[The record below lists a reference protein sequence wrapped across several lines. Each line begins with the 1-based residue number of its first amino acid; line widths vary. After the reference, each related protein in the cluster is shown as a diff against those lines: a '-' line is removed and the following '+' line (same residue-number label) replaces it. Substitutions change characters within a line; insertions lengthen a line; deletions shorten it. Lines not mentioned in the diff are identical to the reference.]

1 MLTEISVGTVD
12 NVSTQPG
19 LTATYVLISD
29 LEFGDVQITQF
40 ANITMK
46 EPQASPKEKMQQE

>member
-19 LTATYVLISD
+19 VTATYVLIND
-29 LEFGDVQITQF
+29 LEFGDV
-40 ANITMK
+40 
-46 EPQASPKEKMQQE
+46 

>member
-19 LTATYVLISD
+19 LTAIYVLIND
-29 LEFGDVQITQF
+29 LEFGDV
-40 ANITMK
+40 
-46 EPQASPKEKMQQE
+46 